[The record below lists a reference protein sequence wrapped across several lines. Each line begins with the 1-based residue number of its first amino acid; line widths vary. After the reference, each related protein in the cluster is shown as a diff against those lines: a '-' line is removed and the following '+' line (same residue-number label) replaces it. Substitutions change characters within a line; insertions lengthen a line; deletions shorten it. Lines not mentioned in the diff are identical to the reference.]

1 MPPSIFNIFLI
12 FPNFVKYLG
21 LGRSATRRETRV
33 SSLFRYSVA
42 FYFWRI

>member
-1 MPPSIFNIFLI
+1 MLPSKFEIFLI

-21 LGRSATRRETRV
+21 LNRSATRRATRV
-33 SSLFRYSVA
+33 SSMFRYSVA